1 MLERRDLG
9 RVLLGSSTVPGRSGW
24 LGIFLCSIGE
34 KPFSFA
40 LVDQLFKPALNQV
53 ETV

>member
-9 RVLLGSSTVPGRSGW
+9 RVLLGSSTVPGWSGW
-24 LGIFLCSIGE
+24 LGFLCSIGE